1 MIYKFNATKKGAYL
15 ELQKENQSVRFSV
28 FDEEDVFIMDINKD
42 TLYDLIGALHSLQKK
57 IKNQNFDNLSNTF

>member
-15 ELQKENQSVRFSV
+15 ELQKENKSVRFSV
-28 FDEEDVFIMDINKD
+28 FDEEDVFILDINKD

-57 IKNQNFDNLSNTF
+57 INNQNFDKLSNTF